1 MSLTYGVYKLICNGE
16 QVGYRLVTEL
26 GVFDCGMTVSGRITS
41 KSDILG
47 SIPVINKD
55 GRYCSNEELSGNA
68 YSEIS
73 RTNLQLDILLNSLGI
88 AELDVDLIFG
98 KSKLF
103 KYIEPV
109 AHLNKRF
116 CFDTIKEFLDSKIG
130 STRNILALFG
140 LRRTG
145 KTVMIQQAVKHLIG
159 NGVSSEKIACL
170 TLKDNKIDE
179 IKLRDYI
186 SVLYDVF
193 DIDYLFIDELTY
205 AVGGLSFLSSLSD
218 FYTTKKTILSGT
230 NSLGFVPLLRH
241 TLFYRAIRVNTTYIS
256 YKEFSDLYP
265 SAKLLDYIKAGGI
278 LGVDKNYLKSHA
290 NIDSYIDVS
299 NEYLISSVVRNIFSG
314 LENFDDLSFDYRL
327 LSDMYFEDSER
338 LKALVNNWLQHYG
351 SDLVLKIVRGV
362 PLGSS
367 EVSTTIV
374 NLRSSVADWS
384 SFKDELRTLYLK
396 RLKLI
401 DDTYNLT
408 NDELKEVKDFLSKI
422 ECYKKCDMT
431 VYRGSDEE
439 EEKVSSRQ
447 LVFLIPVILRYS
459 LLSLIMSIVDDN
471 YSELALKYNVTID
484 IVEFKKRLLTTAI
497 GQLFEDVIYLEFMQ
511 HGIDFGFY
519 RDSNKEVD
527 LVYKAIEGYHLYEIK
542 LTNKI
547 YLSDLKWLLCRDII
561 DKFQPIE
568 LCVLSNIP
576 EDKEIHCTEY
586 DVIKSVADKYTNRK
600 LPAWVSERLKTADKD
615 TVYTVRYRNASEF
628 LKSMEDVNTE
638 YDFNLLSESDDC
650 DE

>member
-1 MSLTYGVYKLICNGE
+1 M
-16 QVGYRLVTEL
+16 Q
-26 GVFDCGMTVSGRITS
+26 
-41 KSDILG
+41 
-47 SIPVINKD
+47 
-55 GRYCSNEELSGNA
+55 
-68 YSEIS
+68 
-73 RTNLQLDILLNSLGI
+73 
-88 AELDVDLIFG
+88 
-98 KSKLF
+98 
-103 KYIEPV
+103 
-109 AHLNKRF
+109 
-116 CFDTIKEFLDSKIG
+116 
-130 STRNILALFG
+130 
-140 LRRTG
+140 
-145 KTVMIQQAVKHLIG
+145 
-159 NGVSSEKIACL
+159 
-170 TLKDNKIDE
+170 
-179 IKLRDYI
+179 
-186 SVLYDVF
+186 
-193 DIDYLFIDELTY
+193 
-205 AVGGLSFLSSLSD
+205 
-218 FYTTKKTILSGT
+218 
-230 NSLGFVPLLRH
+230 
-241 TLFYRAIRVNTTYIS
+241 
-256 YKEFSDLYP
+256 
-265 SAKLLDYIKAGGI
+265 
-278 LGVDKNYLKSHA
+278 SHA
-290 NIDSYIDVS
+290 NIDSYIDAS
-299 NEYLISSVVRNIFSG
+299 NEYLLSSVVRNLFSG

-338 LKALVNNWLQHYG
+338 LKALVNNWLQHYV

-384 SFKDELRTLYLK
+384 SFKDELRALYLK

-401 DDTYNLT
+401 DDTYNFT

-431 VYRGSDEE
+431 FYRGSDEE

-519 RDSNKEVD
+519 RDSNKEFD
-527 LVYKAIEGYHLYEIK
+527 LVYKATEGYHLYEIK
-542 LTNKI
+542 LTNRI
-547 YLSDLKWLLCRDII
+547 YLSDLKWLLCRDVI
-561 DKFQPIE
+561 DKFQPVE

-586 DVIKSVADKYTNRK
+586 DVIKAVADKYTSRK

-615 TVYTVRYRNASEF
+615 TVYTVYYRNASEF
-628 LKSMEDVNTE
+628 LKSMKDVNIE

>member
-1 MSLTYGVYKLICNGE
+1 MSLTYGVYKLICDGE

-26 GVFDCGMTVSGRITS
+26 GVFDCGLAASSRITS

-55 GRYCSNEELSGNA
+55 GRYYSNEELSGNA

-278 LGVDKNYLKSHA
+278 LGVDKHYLQSHA
-290 NIDSYIDVS
+290 NIDSYIDAS
-299 NEYLISSVVRNIFSG
+299 NEYLLSSVVRNLFSG

-384 SFKDELRTLYLK
+384 SFKNELRTLYLK

-401 DDTYNLT
+401 DDTYNFT
-408 NDELKEVKDFLSKI
+408 NDELSEVKDFLSKI

-431 VYRGSDEE
+431 FYKGSD

-471 YSELALKYNVTID
+471 YSELAVKYNVTID
-484 IVEFKKRLLTTAI
+484 IAEFKKRLLTTAI
-497 GQLFEDVIYLEFMQ
+497 GQLFEDVIYLEFIQ

-547 YLSDLKWLLCRDII
+547 YLSDLKWLLCRDVI
-561 DKFQPIE
+561 DKFQPVE

-586 DVIKSVADKYTNRK
+586 DVIKSVADKYTSRK
-600 LPAWVSERLKTADKD
+600 PPAWVSERLKTADKD
-615 TVYTVRYRNASEF
+615 TVYTVHYRNASEF

-638 YDFNLLSESDDC
+638 YDFNILSESDDC

>member
-1 MSLTYGVYKLICNGE
+1 MSLTYGVYKLICDGE
-16 QVGYRLVTEL
+16 QVGFRLVTEL

-145 KTVMIQQAVKHLIG
+145 KTVMIQQAVKHLIE
-159 NGVSSEKIACL
+159 NRVSSEKIACL

-218 FYTTKKTILSGT
+218 FYITKKTILSGT
-230 NSLGFVPLLRH
+230 NSLGFVHLLRH
-241 TLFYRAIRVNTTYIS
+241 TLFYRAIMVNTTYIS

-265 SAKLLDYIKAGGI
+265 SAKLLDYTKAGGI
-278 LGVDKNYLKSHA
+278 LGVDKNYLKSHV

-299 NEYLISSVVRNIFSG
+299 NEYLLSSVVRNLFSG
-314 LENFDDLSFDYRL
+314 LENSDDLSFDYRL

-351 SDLVLKIVRGV
+351 SDLILKIVHGV

-374 NLRSSVADWS
+374 NLHSSVADWS

-396 RLKLI
+396 RLKVI
-401 DDTYNLT
+401 DDTYNFT
-408 NDELKEVKDFLSKI
+408 NDELSEVKDFLSKI

-431 VYRGSDEE
+431 FYRGSN
-439 EEKVSSRQ
+439 EEKVSSRK

-484 IVEFKKRLLTTAI
+484 IAEFKKRLLTTAI
-497 GQLFEDVIYLEFMQ
+497 GQLLEDVIYLEFMQ

-519 RDSNKEVD
+519 RDSNKEAD
-527 LVYKAIEGYHLYEIK
+527 LVYKATEGYHLYEIK
-542 LTNKI
+542 LTNRI
-547 YLSDLKWLLCRDII
+547 YLSDLKWLLCRDVI
-561 DKFQPIE
+561 DKFQPVE

-600 LPAWVSERLKTADKD
+600 PPAWVSERLKTADKD
-615 TVYTVRYRNASEF
+615 TVYTIYYRNVSEF

-638 YDFNLLSESDDC
+638 YDFNLLSESDDY

>member
-1 MSLTYGVYKLICNGE
+1 M
-16 QVGYRLVTEL
+16 R
-26 GVFDCGMTVSGRITS
+26 
-41 KSDILG
+41 
-47 SIPVINKD
+47 
-55 GRYCSNEELSGNA
+55 
-68 YSEIS
+68 
-73 RTNLQLDILLNSLGI
+73 NL
-88 AELDVDLIFG
+88 
-98 KSKLF
+98 
-103 KYIEPV
+103 
-109 AHLNKRF
+109 
-116 CFDTIKEFLDSKIG
+116 
-130 STRNILALFG
+130 
-140 LRRTG
+140 
-145 KTVMIQQAVKHLIG
+145 
-159 NGVSSEKIACL
+159 
-170 TLKDNKIDE
+170 
-179 IKLRDYI
+179 
-186 SVLYDVF
+186 
-193 DIDYLFIDELTY
+193 
-205 AVGGLSFLSSLSD
+205 
-218 FYTTKKTILSGT
+218 
-230 NSLGFVPLLRH
+230 
-241 TLFYRAIRVNTTYIS
+241 
-256 YKEFSDLYP
+256 
-265 SAKLLDYIKAGGI
+265 
-278 LGVDKNYLKSHA
+278 
-290 NIDSYIDVS
+290 
-299 NEYLISSVVRNIFSG
+299 FSG

-327 LSDMYFEDSER
+327 LSDMYFEDSES

-351 SDLVLKIVRGV
+351 SDLILKIVRGV

-374 NLRSSVADWS
+374 NLHSSVADWS

-396 RLKLI
+396 RLKVI
-401 DDTYNLT
+401 DDTYNFT
-408 NDELKEVKDFLSKI
+408 NDELSEVKDFLSKI

-431 VYRGSDEE
+431 FYRGSD

-484 IVEFKKRLLTTAI
+484 ITEFKKRLLTTAI

-527 LVYKAIEGYHLYEIK
+527 LVYKATEGYHLYEIK

-547 YLSDLKWLLCRDII
+547 YLSDLKWLLCRDVI
-561 DKFQPIE
+561 DKFQPVE

-600 LPAWVSERLKTADKD
+600 PPAWVSERLKTADKD
-615 TVYTVRYRNASEF
+615 TVYTVYYRNASEF

-638 YDFNLLSESDDC
+638 YDFNLLSESDAY

>member
-1 MSLTYGVYKLICNGE
+1 MSLAYGVYRLICDGE

-26 GVFDCGMTVSGRITS
+26 GVFDCGVLPSSRGINES
-41 KSDILG
+41 AILG
-47 SIPVINKD
+47 SISVINKD
-55 GRYCSNEELSGNA
+55 GGYYSEEELTGNV
-68 YSEIS
+68 YSEVS
-73 RTNLQLDILLNSLGI
+73 RTNLQLGILLNSLGI
-88 AELDVDLIFG
+88 VDLDADLIFG
-98 KSKLF
+98 KSKLE
-103 KYIEPV
+103 KYVEPITD
-109 AHLNKRF
+109 LNKRF
-116 CFDTIKEFLDSKIG
+116 CFNTVKEFLDSKIG
-130 STRNILALFG
+130 ETRNILALFG

-145 KTVMIQQAVKHLIG
+145 KTVMMQQAIKYLLDK
-159 NGVSSEKIACL
+159 GVSSEKVACL
-170 TLKDNKIDE
+170 TLRDNKIDE
-179 IKLRDYI
+179 IRLKDYI
-186 SVLYDVF
+186 SVLYDIF

-205 AVGGLSFLSSLSD
+205 AIGNLSFLSSLSD
-218 FYTTKKTILSGT
+218 FYTTKRTMLSGT

-241 TLFYRAIRVNTTYIS
+241 TLFYRAIKVNTTYIS
-256 YKEFSDLYP
+256 YKEFSHLYQD
-265 SAKLLDYIKAGGI
+265 AKLLDYIKAGGI
-278 LGVDKNYLKSHA
+278 LGVDKHYLQSHA
-290 NIDSYIDVS
+290 NIDSYIDAS
-299 NEYLISSVVRNIFSG
+299 NEYLLSSVVRNLFSG
-314 LENFDDLSFDYRL
+314 LANFDDLSFDYRL

-351 SDLVLKIVRGV
+351 SDLILKIVRGV

-374 NLRSSVADWS
+374 NLHSSVADWS

-401 DDTYNLT
+401 DDTYNFT

-431 VYRGSDEE
+431 FYKGSD

-471 YSELALKYNVTID
+471 YSELAVKYNVTID

-527 LVYKAIEGYHLYEIK
+527 LVYKSTEGYHLYEIK

-547 YLSDLKWLLCRDII
+547 YLSDLKWLLCRDVI
-561 DKFQPIE
+561 DKFQPVE
-568 LCVLSNIP
+568 FCVLSNIP

-615 TVYTVRYRNASEF
+615 TVYTVHYRNASEF
-628 LKSMEDVNTE
+628 LKSLEDVNTE
-638 YDFNLLSESDDC
+638 YDFDLLSEC
-650 DE
+650 DNYDA

>member
-1 MSLTYGVYKLICNGE
+1 MSLTYGVYKLICDGE

-26 GVFDCGMTVSGRITS
+26 GVFDCGLAASSRITS

-55 GRYCSNEELSGNA
+55 GRYYSNEELSGNA

-145 KTVMIQQAVKHLIG
+145 KTVMIQQAVKHLTG

-290 NIDSYIDVS
+290 NIDSYIDAS
-299 NEYLISSVVRNIFSG
+299 NEYLISSVVRNLFSG

-401 DDTYNLT
+401 DDTYNFT
-408 NDELKEVKDFLSKI
+408 NDELSDVKDFLSKI

-431 VYRGSDEE
+431 FYKGSD

-471 YSELALKYNVTID
+471 YSELAVKYNVTID

-547 YLSDLKWLLCRDII
+547 YLSDLKWLLCRDVI
-561 DKFQPIE
+561 DKFQPVE

-586 DVIKSVADKYTNRK
+586 DVIKAVADKYTSRK
-600 LPAWVSERLKTADKD
+600 PPAWVSERLKTADKD
-615 TVYTVRYRNASEF
+615 TVYTVHYRNASEF
-628 LKSMEDVNTE
+628 LKSMEDVSTE

>member
-116 CFDTIKEFLDSKIG
+116 CFDTIKEFLDSEIG

-145 KTVMIQQAVKHLIG
+145 KTVMIQQAVKHLIE
-159 NGVSSEKIACL
+159 NRVSSEKIACL

-290 NIDSYIDVS
+290 NIDSYIDAS
-299 NEYLISSVVRNIFSG
+299 NEYLLSSVVRNLFSG

-384 SFKDELRTLYLK
+384 SFKNELRTLYLK

-401 DDTYNLT
+401 DDTYNFT
-408 NDELKEVKDFLSKI
+408 NDELSEVKDFLSKI

-431 VYRGSDEE
+431 FYRGSD

-471 YSELALKYNVTID
+471 YSELAVKYNVTID

-527 LVYKAIEGYHLYEIK
+527 LVYKATEGYHLYEIK
-542 LTNKI
+542 LTNRI
-547 YLSDLKWLLCRDII
+547 YLSDLKWLLCRDVI
-561 DKFQPIE
+561 DKFQPVE

-600 LPAWVSERLKTADKD
+600 PPAWVSERLKTADKD
-615 TVYTVRYRNASEF
+615 TVYTVHYRNASEF

-638 YDFNLLSESDDC
+638 YDFNLLSESDAY

>member
-1 MSLTYGVYKLICNGE
+1 MSLAYGVYKLICSGE

-26 GVFDCGMTVSGRITS
+26 GVFDCGMTVSSRITS

-55 GRYCSNEELSGNA
+55 GRYCSEEELTGNV
-68 YSEIS
+68 YSEVS

-88 AELDVDLIFG
+88 VELDADLIFG
-98 KSKLF
+98 KSKLE
-103 KYIEPV
+103 KYVEPITD
-109 AHLNKRF
+109 LNKRF
-116 CFDTIKEFLDSKIG
+116 CFNMVKEFLDRKIG

-145 KTVMIQQAVKHLIG
+145 KTVMIQQAVKHLL
-159 NGVSSEKIACL
+159 NKGVYSEKIACL

-241 TLFYRAIRVNTTYIS
+241 TLFYRAIKVNTTYIS
-256 YKEFSDLYP
+256 YKEFSHLYP
-265 SAKLLDYIKAGGI
+265 DAKLLDYIKAGGI
-278 LGVDKNYLKSHA
+278 LGVDKHYLQSHA
-290 NIDSYIDVS
+290 NIDKYINAS
-299 NEYLISSVVRNIFSG
+299 NEYLLSSVVRNLFSG

-338 LKALVNNWLQHYG
+338 LKALLNNWLQHYG

-374 NLRSSVADWS
+374 NLHNSVADWS
-384 SFKDELRTLYLK
+384 SFKDELRGLYLK
-396 RLKLI
+396 HLKLI
-401 DDTYNLT
+401 DDTYKFT
-408 NDELKEVKDFLSKI
+408 NEELSEVKDFLSKI
-422 ECYKKCDMT
+422 ECYKNCDIT
-431 VYRGSDEE
+431 FYRDSEE
-439 EEKVSSRQ
+439 ITNRQ
-447 LVFLIPVILRYS
+447 IAFLIPVILRYS
-459 LLSLIMSIVDDN
+459 LLNVIMSIVDDS
-471 YSELALKYNVTID
+471 YSELAEKYNVTID
-484 IVEFKKRLLTTAI
+484 IAEFKKRLLTTAI

-527 LVYKAIEGYHLYEIK
+527 LVYKTNEGYHLYEIK
-542 LTNKI
+542 LTSKI
-547 YLSDLKWLLCRDII
+547 YLSDLKWLVCRDVL
-561 DKFQPIE
+561 DKFQPVE
-568 LCVLSNIP
+568 LCVLSNIS

-586 DVIKSVADKYTNRK
+586 DVIKSVVDKYTSRK
-600 LPAWVSERLKTADKD
+600 LPVWVSERLKTADKD
-615 TVYTVRYRNASEF
+615 TVYTVHYRNASEF
-628 LKSMEDVNTE
+628 LKSLEDVNTE
-638 YDFNLLSESDDC
+638 YDFDLLSEC
-650 DE
+650 DNYDA

>member
-1 MSLTYGVYKLICNGE
+1 MSLTYGVYKLICDGE
-16 QVGYRLVTEL
+16 KVGYRLVTEL
-26 GVFDCGMTVSGRITS
+26 GVFDCGLAASRRITS

-55 GRYCSNEELSGNA
+55 GRYYSNEELSGNA

-130 STRNILALFG
+130 STRNILALLG

-230 NSLGFVPLLRH
+230 NSLGFIPLLRH

-256 YKEFSDLYP
+256 YKEFSHLYP
-265 SAKLLDYIKAGGI
+265 DAKLLDYIKAGGI
-278 LGVDKNYLKSHA
+278 LGVDKHYLQSHA
-290 NIDSYIDVS
+290 NIDSYIDAS
-299 NEYLISSVVRNIFSG
+299 NEYLLSSVVRNLFSG

-367 EVSTTIV
+367 EVSTTIL

-384 SFKDELRTLYLK
+384 SFKDELRALYLK

-401 DDTYNLT
+401 DDTYNFT

-431 VYRGSDEE
+431 FYRGSDEE

-519 RDSNKEVD
+519 RDSNKEFD
-527 LVYKAIEGYHLYEIK
+527 LVYKTTEGYHLYEIK
-542 LTNKI
+542 LTNRI
-547 YLSDLKWLLCRDII
+547 YLSDLKWLLCRDVI
-561 DKFQPIE
+561 DKFQPVE

-586 DVIKSVADKYTNRK
+586 DVIKAVADKYTNRK

-615 TVYTVRYRNASEF
+615 TVYTVHYRNASEF

>member
-1 MSLTYGVYKLICNGE
+1 MSLTYGVYKLICDGE

-26 GVFDCGMTVSGRITS
+26 GVFDCGLAASSRITS

-55 GRYCSNEELSGNA
+55 GRYYSNEELSGNA

-230 NSLGFVPLLRH
+230 NSLGFVSLLRH

-290 NIDSYIDVS
+290 NIDSYIDAS
-299 NEYLISSVVRNIFSG
+299 NEYLLSSVVRNLFSG

-374 NLRSSVADWS
+374 NLRSSVSDWS

-401 DDTYNLT
+401 DDTYNFT

-431 VYRGSDEE
+431 FYKGSD

-471 YSELALKYNVTID
+471 YSELAVKYNVTID

-519 RDSNKEVD
+519 RDSNKEFD
-527 LVYKAIEGYHLYEIK
+527 LVYKATEGYHLYEIK

-547 YLSDLKWLLCRDII
+547 YLSDLKWLLCRDVV
-561 DKFQPIE
+561 DKFQPVE

-576 EDKEIHCTEY
+576 
-586 DVIKSVADKYTNRK
+586 
-600 LPAWVSERLKTADKD
+600 
-615 TVYTVRYRNASEF
+615 
-628 LKSMEDVNTE
+628 
-638 YDFNLLSESDDC
+638 
-650 DE
+650 

>member
-1 MSLTYGVYKLICNGE
+1 MSLTYGVYKLICDGE

-26 GVFDCGMTVSGRITS
+26 GVFDCGLAASNRINS

-47 SIPVINKD
+47 SIHVINKD
-55 GRYCSNEELSGNA
+55 GRYYSNEELSGNA

-116 CFDTIKEFLDSKIG
+116 CFDTIKEFLDSEIG

-193 DIDYLFIDELTY
+193 DIDYLFIDELIY

-241 TLFYRAIRVNTTYIS
+241 TLFYRVIRVNTTYIS

-290 NIDSYIDVS
+290 NIDSYIDAS
-299 NEYLISSVVRNIFSG
+299 NEYLISSVVRNLFSG

-351 SDLVLKIVRGV
+351 SDLVLRIVRGV

-384 SFKDELRTLYLK
+384 SFKNELRTLYLK

-401 DDTYNLT
+401 DDTYNFT
-408 NDELKEVKDFLSKI
+408 NDELSEVKDFLSKI

-431 VYRGSDEE
+431 FYRGSD

-471 YSELALKYNVTID
+471 YSELAVKYNVTID

-527 LVYKAIEGYHLYEIK
+527 LVYKATEGYHLYEIK

-547 YLSDLKWLLCRDII
+547 YLSDLKWLLCRDVI
-561 DKFQPIE
+561 DKFQPVE

-600 LPAWVSERLKTADKD
+600 PPALVSERLKTADKD

>member
-1 MSLTYGVYKLICNGE
+1 MSLTYGVYKLICDGE

-26 GVFDCGMTVSGRITS
+26 GVFDCGLAASSRITS

-55 GRYCSNEELSGNA
+55 GRYYSNEELSGNA

-109 AHLNKRF
+109 AYLNKRF

-241 TLFYRAIRVNTTYIS
+241 TLFYRVIRVNTTYIS

-290 NIDSYIDVS
+290 NIDSYIDAS
-299 NEYLISSVVRNIFSG
+299 NEYLISSVVKNLFSG

-351 SDLVLKIVRGV
+351 SDLVLRIVRGV

-384 SFKDELRTLYLK
+384 SFKNELITLYLK

-401 DDTYNLT
+401 DDTYNFT
-408 NDELKEVKDFLSKI
+408 NDELSEVKDFLSKI

-431 VYRGSDEE
+431 FYRGSD

-471 YSELALKYNVTID
+471 YSELAVKYNVTID

-527 LVYKAIEGYHLYEIK
+527 LVYKATEVYHLYEIK

-547 YLSDLKWLLCRDII
+547 YLSDLKWLLCRDVI
-561 DKFQPIE
+561 DKFQPVE

-600 LPAWVSERLKTADKD
+600 PPACVSERLKTADKD

>member
-1 MSLTYGVYKLICNGE
+1 MSLAYGVYRLICDGE

-26 GVFDCGMTVSGRITS
+26 GVFDCGLAASSRITS

-55 GRYCSNEELSGNA
+55 GRYYSNEELSGNV

-88 AELDVDLIFG
+88 AELDVDLVFG

-116 CFDTIKEFLDSKIG
+116 CFDTIREFLDSKIG

-145 KTVMIQQAVKHLIG
+145 KTVMIQQAVKHLLDK
-159 NGVSSEKIACL
+159 GVSSEKIACL

-205 AVGGLSFLSSLSD
+205 AVGDLSFLSSLSD

-241 TLFYRAIRVNTTYIS
+241 TLFYRAISVNTTYIS

-278 LGVDKNYLKSHA
+278 LGVDKNYLKSHV

-299 NEYLISSVVRNIFSG
+299 NEYLLSSVVRNLFSG
-314 LENFDDLSFDYRL
+314 LENFDDLSFDYRF

-401 DDTYNLT
+401 DDTYNFT

-431 VYRGSDEE
+431 FYKGSDEE

-471 YSELALKYNVTID
+471 YSELAVKYNVTID

-527 LVYKAIEGYHLYEIK
+527 LVYKSTEGYHLYEIK
-542 LTNKI
+542 LTNRI
-547 YLSDLKWLLCRDII
+547 YLSDLKWLLCRDVI
-561 DKFQPIE
+561 DKFQPVE

-600 LPAWVSERLKTADKD
+600 PPAWVSERLKTADKD
-615 TVYTVRYRNASEF
+615 TVYTVYYRNASEF
-628 LKSMEDVNTE
+628 LKSMKDVNTE
-638 YDFNLLSESDDC
+638 YDFNLLSESDDY

>member
-26 GVFDCGMTVSGRITS
+26 GVFDCGLAASNRITS

-55 GRYCSNEELSGNA
+55 GRYYSNEELSGNV

-145 KTVMIQQAVKHLIG
+145 KTVMIQQAVKHLIE
-159 NGVSSEKIACL
+159 NRVSSEKIACL

-290 NIDSYIDVS
+290 NIDSYIDAS
-299 NEYLISSVVRNIFSG
+299 NEYLISSVVRNLFSG

-384 SFKDELRTLYLK
+384 SFKNELRTLYLK

-401 DDTYNLT
+401 DDTYNFT
-408 NDELKEVKDFLSKI
+408 NDELSEVKDFLSKI

-431 VYRGSDEE
+431 FYKGSD

-471 YSELALKYNVTID
+471 YSELAVKYNVTID
-484 IVEFKKRLLTTAI
+484 IAEFKKRLLTTAI

-527 LVYKAIEGYHLYEIK
+527 LVYKATEGYHLYEIK

-547 YLSDLKWLLCRDII
+547 YLSDLKWLLCRDVI
-561 DKFQPIE
+561 DKFQPVE

-615 TVYTVRYRNASEF
+615 TVYTVHYRNASEF

-638 YDFNLLSESDDC
+638 CDFNLLSESDDC

>member
-1 MSLTYGVYKLICNGE
+1 MSLSYGVYKLICDGE

-26 GVFDCGMTVSGRITS
+26 GVFDCGLAASSRITS

-55 GRYCSNEELSGNA
+55 GRYYSNEELSGNA

-73 RTNLQLDILLNSLGI
+73 RTNLQLDILLNNLGI
-88 AELDVDLIFG
+88 VELDVDLVFG

-116 CFDTIKEFLDSKIG
+116 CFDTIKEFLDSEIG

-145 KTVMIQQAVKHLIG
+145 KTVMIQQAVK
-159 NGVSSEKIACL
+159 
-170 TLKDNKIDE
+170 
-179 IKLRDYI
+179 
-186 SVLYDVF
+186 
-193 DIDYLFIDELTY
+193 YLLDDELTY
-205 AVGGLSFLSSLSD
+205 AVGDLSFLSSLSD

-278 LGVDKNYLKSHA
+278 LGVDKNYLKSHV

-299 NEYLISSVVRNIFSG
+299 NEYLLSSVVRNLFSG

-384 SFKDELRTLYLK
+384 SFKDELRALYLK
-396 RLKLI
+396 KLKLI
-401 DDTYNLT
+401 DDTYNFT

-431 VYRGSDEE
+431 FYRGSDEE
-439 EEKVSSRQ
+439 NVSSRQ

-471 YSELALKYNVTID
+471 YSELAVKYNVTID

-527 LVYKAIEGYHLYEIK
+527 LVYKSTDGYHLYEIK
-542 LTNKI
+542 LTNRI
-547 YLSDLKWLLCRDII
+547 YLSDLKWLLCRDVI
-561 DKFQPIE
+561 DKFQPVE

-600 LPAWVSERLKTADKD
+600 PQAWVSERLKTADKD
-615 TVYTVRYRNASEF
+615 TVYTIHYRNASEF
-628 LKSMEDVNTE
+628 LKSLEDVNTE
-638 YDFNLLSESDDC
+638 YDFNLLSESDAY

>member
-1 MSLTYGVYKLICNGE
+1 MSLAYGVYRLICDGE

-26 GVFDCGMTVSGRITS
+26 GVFDCGLAASSRITS

-55 GRYCSNEELSGNA
+55 GRYYSNEELSGNA

-109 AHLNKRF
+109 AYLNKRF

-241 TLFYRAIRVNTTYIS
+241 TLFYRVIRVNTTYIS

-290 NIDSYIDVS
+290 NIDSYIDAS
-299 NEYLISSVVRNIFSG
+299 NEYLISSVVRNLFSG

-351 SDLVLKIVRGV
+351 SDLVLRIVRGV

-384 SFKDELRTLYLK
+384 SFKNELRTLYLK

-401 DDTYNLT
+401 DDTYNFT
-408 NDELKEVKDFLSKI
+408 NDELSEVKDFLSKI

-431 VYRGSDEE
+431 FYRGSD

-471 YSELALKYNVTID
+471 YSELAVKYNVTID

-527 LVYKAIEGYHLYEIK
+527 LVYKATEGYHLYEIK

-547 YLSDLKWLLCRDII
+547 YLSDLKWLLCRDVI
-561 DKFQPIE
+561 DKFQPVE

-600 LPAWVSERLKTADKD
+600 PPAWVSERLKTADKD

>member
-26 GVFDCGMTVSGRITS
+26 GVFDCGLAESSRITS

-55 GRYCSNEELSGNA
+55 GRYYSNEELSGNA

-116 CFDTIKEFLDSKIG
+116 CFDTIKEFLDSEIG
-130 STRNILALFG
+130 YTRNILALFG

-159 NGVSSEKIACL
+159 NRVSSEKIACL

-241 TLFYRAIRVNTTYIS
+241 TLFYRAIMVNTTYIS

-265 SAKLLDYIKAGGI
+265 SAKLLDYIKVGGI

-290 NIDSYIDVS
+290 NIDSYIDAS
-299 NEYLISSVVRNIFSG
+299 NEYLISSVVRNLFSD

-374 NLRSSVADWS
+374 NFRSSVADWS

-401 DDTYNLT
+401 DDTYNFT
-408 NDELKEVKDFLSKI
+408 NDELSEVKDFLSKI

-431 VYRGSDEE
+431 FYRGSD

-471 YSELALKYNVTID
+471 YSELAVKYNVTID

-527 LVYKAIEGYHLYEIK
+527 IVYKAIEGYHLYEIK

-547 YLSDLKWLLCRDII
+547 YLSDLKWLLCRDVI
-561 DKFQPIE
+561 DKFQPVE

-576 EDKEIHCTEY
+576 EDKEVHCTEY

-600 LPAWVSERLKTADKD
+600 LPVWVSERLKTADKD
-615 TVYTVRYRNASEF
+615 TVYTVYYRNASEF
-628 LKSMEDVNTE
+628 LKSMEDVSTE

>member
-1 MSLTYGVYKLICNGE
+1 MSLTYGVYKMICDGE
-16 QVGYRLVTEL
+16 QDGYRLVTEL
-26 GVFDCGMTVSGRITS
+26 GVFDCGLAASSRITS

-55 GRYCSNEELSGNA
+55 GRYYSNEELSGNA

-230 NSLGFVPLLRH
+230 NSLDFVSLLRH
-241 TLFYRAIRVNTTYIS
+241 TLFYRAIRVNTTYIF

-290 NIDSYIDVS
+290 NIDSYIDAS
-299 NEYLISSVVRNIFSG
+299 NEYLISSVVRNLFSG

-351 SDLVLKIVRGV
+351 SDLVLRIVRGV

-401 DDTYNLT
+401 DDTYNFT

-431 VYRGSDEE
+431 FYRGSD

-519 RDSNKEVD
+519 RDSNKEFD
-527 LVYKAIEGYHLYEIK
+527 LVYKATEGYHLYEIK
-542 LTNKI
+542 LTNRI
-547 YLSDLKWLLCRDII
+547 YLSDLKWLLCRDVI
-561 DKFQPIE
+561 DKFQPVE

-586 DVIKSVADKYTNRK
+586 DVIKAVADKYISRK

-615 TVYTVRYRNASEF
+615 TVYTVYYRNASKF

>member
-1 MSLTYGVYKLICNGE
+1 MSLTYGVYKLICDGE
-16 QVGYRLVTEL
+16 QVGFRLVTEL

-109 AHLNKRF
+109 THLNKRF
-116 CFDTIKEFLDSKIG
+116 CFDTIKEFLDSEIG

-230 NSLGFVPLLRH
+230 NSLGFVLLLRH

-290 NIDSYIDVS
+290 NIDSYIDAS
-299 NEYLISSVVRNIFSG
+299 NEYLLSSVVRNLFSG

-338 LKALVNNWLQHYG
+338 MKSLVNNWLQHYG

-374 NLRSSVADWS
+374 NLHSSVADWS

-396 RLKLI
+396 RLKVI
-401 DDTYNLT
+401 DDTYNFT
-408 NDELKEVKDFLSKI
+408 NDELSEVKDFLSKI

-431 VYRGSDEE
+431 FYRGSN
-439 EEKVSSRQ
+439 EEKVSSRK

-471 YSELALKYNVTID
+471 YSKLAVKYNVTID

-527 LVYKAIEGYHLYEIK
+527 LVYKSAEGYHLYEIK
-542 LTNKI
+542 LTNRI
-547 YLSDLKWLLCRDII
+547 YLSDLKWLLCRDVI
-561 DKFQPIE
+561 DKFQPVE

-600 LPAWVSERLKTADKD
+600 PPAWVSERLKTADKD
-615 TVYTVRYRNASEF
+615 TVYTVYYRNASEF
-628 LKSMEDVNTE
+628 LKSMKDVNTE
-638 YDFNLLSESDDC
+638 YDFNLLSESDDY

>member
-1 MSLTYGVYKLICNGE
+1 MSLTYGVYKMICDGE
-16 QVGYRLVTEL
+16 QDGYRLVTEL
-26 GVFDCGMTVSGRITS
+26 GVFDCGLAASSRITS

-55 GRYCSNEELSGNA
+55 GRYYSNEELSGNA

-230 NSLGFVPLLRH
+230 NSLDFVSLLRH

-265 SAKLLDYIKAGGI
+265 SAKLLDYIKEGGI

-290 NIDSYIDVS
+290 NIDSYIDAS
-299 NEYLISSVVRNIFSG
+299 NEYLISSVVRNLFSG

-351 SDLVLKIVRGV
+351 SDLVLRIVRGV

-401 DDTYNLT
+401 DDTYNFT

-431 VYRGSDEE
+431 FYRGSD

-519 RDSNKEVD
+519 RDSNKEFD
-527 LVYKAIEGYHLYEIK
+527 LVYKATEGYHLYEIK
-542 LTNKI
+542 LTNRI
-547 YLSDLKWLLCRDII
+547 YLSDLKWLLCRDVI
-561 DKFQPIE
+561 DKFQPVE

-586 DVIKSVADKYTNRK
+586 DVIKAVADKYISRK

-615 TVYTVRYRNASEF
+615 TVYTVYYRNASKF

>member
-1 MSLTYGVYKLICNGE
+1 MSLAYGVYRLICDGE

-26 GVFDCGMTVSGRITS
+26 GVFDCGVLPSSRGINES
-41 KSDILG
+41 AILG
-47 SIPVINKD
+47 SISVINKD
-55 GRYCSNEELSGNA
+55 GGYYSEEELTGNV
-68 YSEIS
+68 YSEVS
-73 RTNLQLDILLNSLGI
+73 RTNLQLGILLNSLGI
-88 AELDVDLIFG
+88 VDLDADLIFG
-98 KSKLF
+98 KSKLE
-103 KYIEPV
+103 KYVEPITD
-109 AHLNKRF
+109 LNKRF
-116 CFDTIKEFLDSKIG
+116 CFNTVKEFLDSKIG
-130 STRNILALFG
+130 ETRNILALFG

-145 KTVMIQQAVKHLIG
+145 KTVMMQQAIKYLLDK
-159 NGVSSEKIACL
+159 GVSSEKVACL
-170 TLKDNKIDE
+170 TLRDNKIDE
-179 IKLRDYI
+179 IRLKDYI
-186 SVLYDVF
+186 SVLYDIF

-205 AVGGLSFLSSLSD
+205 AIGNLSFLSSLSD
-218 FYTTKKTILSGT
+218 FYTTKRTMLSGT
-230 NSLGFVPLLRH
+230 NSLGFVPMLRH
-241 TLFYRAIRVNTTYIS
+241 TLFYRAIKVNTTYIS
-256 YKEFSDLYP
+256 YKEFSHLYP
-265 SAKLLDYIKAGGI
+265 DAKLLDYIKAGGI
-278 LGVDKNYLKSHA
+278 LGVDKHYLQSHA
-290 NIDSYIDVS
+290 NIDSYIDAS
-299 NEYLISSVVRNIFSG
+299 NEYLLSSVMRNLFSG

-327 LSDMYFEDSER
+327 LSDMYFEDLER

-384 SFKDELRTLYLK
+384 SFKNELRTLYLK

-401 DDTYNLT
+401 DDTYNFT
-408 NDELKEVKDFLSKI
+408 NDELSEVKDFLSKI

-431 VYRGSDEE
+431 FYKGSD

-471 YSELALKYNVTID
+471 YSELAVKYNVTID
-484 IVEFKKRLLTTAI
+484 IAEFKKRLLTTAI

-527 LVYKAIEGYHLYEIK
+527 LVYKATEGYHLYEIK

-547 YLSDLKWLLCRDII
+547 YLSDLKWLLCRDVI
-561 DKFQPIE
+561 DKFQPVE

-615 TVYTVRYRNASEF
+615 TVYTVHYRNASEF

-638 YDFNLLSESDDC
+638 YDFNILSESDDC

>member
-1 MSLTYGVYKLICNGE
+1 MSLAYGVYKLICSGE

-26 GVFDCGMTVSGRITS
+26 GVFDCGMTVSSRITS

-55 GRYCSNEELSGNA
+55 GRYCSEEELTGNV
-68 YSEIS
+68 YSEVS

-88 AELDVDLIFG
+88 VELDADLIFG
-98 KSKLF
+98 KSKLE
-103 KYIEPV
+103 KYVEPITD
-109 AHLNKRF
+109 LNKRF

-130 STRNILALFG
+130 ETKNILALFG

-145 KTVMIQQAVKHLIG
+145 KTVMMQQAIKYLL
-159 NGVSSEKIACL
+159 NKGVSFEKIACL
-170 TLKDNKIDE
+170 TLRDNKIDE
-179 IKLRDYI
+179 IRLKDYI
-186 SVLYDVF
+186 SVLYDIF

-205 AVGGLSFLSSLSD
+205 AIGCLSFLSSLSD
-218 FYTTKKTILSGT
+218 FYTTKKTMLSGT

-241 TLFYRAIRVNTTYIS
+241 TLFYRAIKVNTTYIS
-256 YKEFSDLYP
+256 YKEFSHLYP
-265 SAKLLDYIKAGGI
+265 DAKLLDYIKVGGI
-278 LGVDKNYLKSHA
+278 LGVDKHYLQSHA
-290 NIDSYIDVS
+290 NIDKYINAS
-299 NEYLISSVVRNIFSG
+299 NEYLLSSVVRNLFSG

-338 LKALVNNWLQHYG
+338 LKALLNNWLQHYG
-351 SDLVLKIVRGV
+351 SDLILKIVRGV

-374 NLRSSVADWS
+374 NLRSSVADWV
-384 SFKDELRTLYLK
+384 SFKDELRGLYLK
-396 RLKLI
+396 HLKLI
-401 DDTYNLT
+401 DDTYKFT
-408 NDELKEVKDFLSKI
+408 NEELSEVKDFLSKI
-422 ECYKKCDMT
+422 ECYKKCDIT
-431 VYRGSDEE
+431 FYRDSEE
-439 EEKVSSRQ
+439 ITNRKIA
-447 LVFLIPVILRYS
+447 FLIPVILRYS
-459 LLSLIMSIVDDN
+459 LLNVLMSIIDDS
-471 YSELALKYNVTID
+471 YSELAEKYNVTID
-484 IVEFKKRLLTTAI
+484 IAEFKKRLLTTAI
-497 GQLFEDVIYLEFMQ
+497 GQLFDDVIYLEFMQ

-527 LVYKAIEGYHLYEIK
+527 LVYKSTEGYHLYEIK

-547 YLSDLKWLLCRDII
+547 YLSDLKWLLCRDVI
-561 DKFQPIE
+561 DKFQPVE
-568 LCVLSNIP
+568 FCVLSNIP

-615 TVYTVRYRNASEF
+615 TVYTVHYRNASEF
-628 LKSMEDVNTE
+628 LKSMEDVSTE

>member
-1 MSLTYGVYKLICNGE
+1 MSLTYGVYKLICDGE

-26 GVFDCGMTVSGRITS
+26 GVFDCGLAASSRITS

-47 SIPVINKD
+47 SILVINKD
-55 GRYCSNEELSGNA
+55 GRYYSNEELSGNA

-241 TLFYRAIRVNTTYIS
+241 TLFYRAIMVNTTYIS

-290 NIDSYIDVS
+290 NIDSYIDAS
-299 NEYLISSVVRNIFSG
+299 NEYLISSVVRNLFSG

-384 SFKDELRTLYLK
+384 SFKNELRTLYLK

-401 DDTYNLT
+401 DDTYNFT
-408 NDELKEVKDFLSKI
+408 NDELSEVKDFLSKI

-431 VYRGSDEE
+431 FYKGSD

-471 YSELALKYNVTID
+471 YSELAVKYNVTID
-484 IVEFKKRLLTTAI
+484 IAEFKKRLLTTAI

-527 LVYKAIEGYHLYEIK
+527 LVYKATDGYHLYEIK

-547 YLSDLKWLLCRDII
+547 YLSDLKWLLCRDVI
-561 DKFQPIE
+561 DKFQPVE
-568 LCVLSNIP
+568 FCVLSNIP

-586 DVIKSVADKYTNRK
+586 DVIKAVADKYTNRK

-615 TVYTVRYRNASEF
+615 TVYTVHYRNASEF
-628 LKSMEDVNTE
+628 LKSMEDVSTE

>member
-1 MSLTYGVYKLICNGE
+1 MSLTYGVYKLICDGE
-16 QVGYRLVTEL
+16 KVGYRLVTEL
-26 GVFDCGMTVSGRITS
+26 GVFDCGLAASSRITS

-55 GRYCSNEELSGNA
+55 GRYYSNEELSGNA

-109 AHLNKRF
+109 ANLNKRF

-230 NSLGFVPLLRH
+230 NSLDFVSLLRH

-290 NIDSYIDVS
+290 NIDSYIDAS
-299 NEYLISSVVRNIFSG
+299 NEYLISSVVRNLFSG

-351 SDLVLKIVRGV
+351 SDLVLRIVRGV

-401 DDTYNLT
+401 DDTYNFT

-431 VYRGSDEE
+431 FYRGSD

-519 RDSNKEVD
+519 RDSNKEFD
-527 LVYKAIEGYHLYEIK
+527 LVYKATEVYHLYEIK
-542 LTNKI
+542 LTNRI
-547 YLSDLKWLLCRDII
+547 YLSDLKWLLCRDVI
-561 DKFQPIE
+561 DKFQPVE

-586 DVIKSVADKYTNRK
+586 DVIKAVADKYTSRK

-615 TVYTVRYRNASEF
+615 TVYTVYYRNASEF
-628 LKSMEDVNTE
+628 LKSMKDVNIE

>member
-26 GVFDCGMTVSGRITS
+26 GVFDCGLAASSRITS
-41 KSDILG
+41 KSDILV

-55 GRYCSNEELSGNA
+55 GRYYSNEELSGNA

-73 RTNLQLDILLNSLGI
+73 RTNLQLDILLNNLGI
-88 AELDVDLIFG
+88 VELDVDLVFG

-116 CFDTIKEFLDSKIG
+116 CFDTIKEFLDSEIG

-145 KTVMIQQAVKHLIG
+145 KTVMIQQAVKHLIE
-159 NGVSSEKIACL
+159 NRVSSEKIACL

-230 NSLGFVPLLRH
+230 NSLGFVHLLRH

-290 NIDSYIDVS
+290 NIDSYIDAS
-299 NEYLISSVVRNIFSG
+299 NEYLLSSVVRNLFSG

-401 DDTYNLT
+401 DDTYNFT
-408 NDELKEVKDFLSKI
+408 NDELSEVKDFLSKI

-431 VYRGSDEE
+431 FYRGSD

-459 LLSLIMSIVDDN
+459 LLSLILSIVDDN

-511 HGIDFGFY
+511 HGIDFEFY

-527 LVYKAIEGYHLYEIK
+527 LVYRSTEGYHLYEIK
-542 LTNKI
+542 LTNRI
-547 YLSDLKWLLCRDII
+547 YLSDLKWLLCRDVI
-561 DKFQPIE
+561 DKFQPVE

-600 LPAWVSERLKTADKD
+600 PPAWVSERLKTADKD
-615 TVYTVRYRNASEF
+615 TVYTVHYRNASEF

-638 YDFNLLSESDDC
+638 YDFNLLSESDAY

>member
-1 MSLTYGVYKLICNGE
+1 MSLAYGVYRLICDGE

-26 GVFDCGMTVSGRITS
+26 GVFDCGFAASSRITS

-55 GRYCSNEELSGNA
+55 GRYYSNEELSGNA

-109 AHLNKRF
+109 AYLNKRF

-241 TLFYRAIRVNTTYIS
+241 TLFYRVIRVNTTYIS

-290 NIDSYIDVS
+290 NIDSYIDAS
-299 NEYLISSVVRNIFSG
+299 NEYLISSVVRNLFSG

-351 SDLVLKIVRGV
+351 SDLVLRIVRGV

-374 NLRSSVADWS
+374 NLHSSVADWS
-384 SFKDELRTLYLK
+384 SFKNELRTLYLK

-401 DDTYNLT
+401 DDTYNFT
-408 NDELKEVKDFLSKI
+408 NDELSEVKDFLSKI

-431 VYRGSDEE
+431 FYRGSD

-471 YSELALKYNVTID
+471 YSELAVKYNVTID

-527 LVYKAIEGYHLYEIK
+527 LVYKATEGYHLYEIK

-547 YLSDLKWLLCRDII
+547 YLSDLKWLLCRDVI
-561 DKFQPIE
+561 DKFQPVE

-600 LPAWVSERLKTADKD
+600 PPAWVSERLKTADKD

>member
-1 MSLTYGVYKLICNGE
+1 MSLTYGVYKLICDGE

-26 GVFDCGMTVSGRITS
+26 GVFDCGLAASSRITS

-55 GRYCSNEELSGNA
+55 GRYYSNEELFGNA

-145 KTVMIQQAVKHLIG
+145 KTVMIQQAVKHLIE

-230 NSLGFVPLLRH
+230 NSLGFVTLLRH

-278 LGVDKNYLKSHA
+278 LGVDKHYLQSHA
-290 NIDSYIDVS
+290 NIDSYIDAS
-299 NEYLISSVVRNIFSG
+299 NEYLLSSVVRNLFSG

-367 EVSTTIV
+367 DVSTTIV
-374 NLRSSVADWS
+374 NLHSSVADWS
-384 SFKDELRTLYLK
+384 SFKDELRALYLK

-401 DDTYNLT
+401 DDTYNFT

-422 ECYKKCDMT
+422 ECYKKCDIT
-431 VYRGSDEE
+431 FYRGSG

-471 YSELALKYNVTID
+471 YSELAIKYNVTID

-527 LVYKAIEGYHLYEIK
+527 LVYKSTEGYHLYEIK

-547 YLSDLKWLLCRDII
+547 YLSDLKWLLCRDVI
-561 DKFQPIE
+561 DKFQPVE

-586 DVIKSVADKYTNRK
+586 DVIKSVADKYTSRK
-600 LPAWVSERLKTADKD
+600 PPAWVSERLKTADKD
-615 TVYTVRYRNASEF
+615 TVYTVHYRNASEF